1 MNKNKDLKN
10 RPLREDNNDGFFA
23 RLFSNQKTVALLIL
37 GATILLLFPLAK
49 SYSQRKVI
57 ELEIYKMQQKIDDYK
72 KNNDELQDLL
82 SYINSSD
89 DSIEEQAR
97 ANLNMKKAGEG
108 VIVIEELSEEE
119 KKIKQREELEN
130 KKSNFRKWFNY
141 FFG

>member
-1 MNKNKDLKN
+1 MKKVKDLKN

-57 ELEIYKMQQKIDDYK
+57 ELEIYKMQEKIDEYE
-72 KNNDELQDLL
+72 KNNEELQDLL

-119 KKIKQREELEN
+119 KQLKQREEFEN
-130 KKSNFRKWFNY
+130 KKSNFKKWLNY

>member
-57 ELEIYKMQQKIDDYK
+57 ELEIYKMQQKIDDYE